1 MSAESPSLPS
11 LQVRRKPQRQNT
23 DTEVLFGILAEGI
36 VAHVG
41 FVRGGA
47 PIVLPYLYGV
57 GDLGEGPVLL
67 LHGSTGGGL
76 FLDAAGDGVPV
87 SVTVTHVDGLVFAA
101 STFESSANYRS
112 AVVFGRA
119 RIVPDELRERA
130 LWQVSDHLMP
140 GRRAEV
146 REMTRKEVRA
156 THVLQVPLDQA
167 SVKVR
172 FDGVGD
178 TPDDGEDHTVWAGIV
193 PLAVLPGTP
202 VGSPVTQA
210 AGATDAAS
218 VTAFTRRLHDLAAE
232 REARL
237 REIMQPGD

>member
-1 MSAESPSLPS
+1 MSSDSPASPS

-23 DTEVLFGILAEGI
+23 DAEMLREILTEGL

-41 FVRGGA
+41 FVRDGM

-57 GDLGEGPVLL
+57 GDLGDGPVLL

-76 FLDAAGDGVPV
+76 FLDAAREGVPV

-112 AVVFGRA
+112 AVVFGNA
-119 RIVPDELRERA
+119 RVVPEDLRDRA

-156 THVLQVPLDQA
+156 TQVLQVPLDQA

-178 TPDDGEDHTVWAGIV
+178 TADDGEDHTVWAGVV
-193 PLAVLPGTP
+193 PLAVRPGTP
-202 VGSPVTQA
+202 IGSAVTRA

-218 VTAFTRRLHDLAAE
+218 VAAFTRRLDDLADE

-237 REIMQPGD
+237 REIMQP

>member
-1 MSAESPSLPS
+1 MTPESPSSPS
-11 LQVRRKPQRQNT
+11 LQVRRKPHRQST
-23 DTEVLFGILAEGI
+23 DAEMLREILTEGL

-41 FVRGGA
+41 FVRDGM

-76 FLDAAGDGVPV
+76 FLDAGGDGVPV

-112 AVVFGRA
+112 AVVFGNA
-119 RIVPDELRERA
+119 RVVPDDLRDQA

-156 THVLQVPLDQA
+156 TQVLQVPLDRA
-167 SVKVR
+167 SIKVR

-178 TPDDGEDHTVWAGIV
+178 TEDDGEDHTVWAGVV
-193 PLAVLPGTP
+193 PLAVRAGSP
-202 VGSPVTQA
+202 VGSPVTRA
-210 AGATDAAS
+210 AGAADAAS
-218 VTAFTRRLHDLAAE
+218 VAAFTRRLGELADE

-237 REIMQPGD
+237 RELMQP